1 MGRRQKE
8 LSRVKAQIDELENK
22 KYETDKPLFN
32 LSWTKGKSTNITYV
46 CEYTQYESE
55 SYIFRKLN
63 IRSHIA
69 KF

>member
-32 LSWTKGKSTNITYV
+32 LS
-46 CEYTQYESE
+46 
-55 SYIFRKLN
+55 
-63 IRSHIA
+63 
-69 KF
+69 